1 MMMEYEY
8 LQQRLQLRVDL
19 MEKRLVGVSE
29 IILAPKTVDLKRVRI
44 NCRQM
49 KVSRVSVNGVD
60 ARFEQLDFLAEIVH
74 ESYRD
79 WAAFDLFYRGAIVA
93 AKEGTL
99 VVELPADV
107 ERMHGQ
113 SSAPSASQSSAEDT
127 DNATDEDTKHAK
139 DNAFWDLDQMPLSTT
154 GFEPLRIRVE
164 YIVENPRGG
173 VRFLLPDDE
182 HPNRSPHMY
191 TYCGPFGGLC
201 DGARMWMPCRDSL
214 KDTCTFRIE
223 LIVPAYC
230 VAVCSG
236 RLVDQSVDDAY
247 RSFKYVVNT
256 RTHCSMIGFA
266 VGPFRMYIP
275 EAMPRMTHF
284 CLPEVYEDL
293 VHTTSSVHTSKSNKE
308 STAGQPYPTTSILA
322 FFEGYLN
329 ARYPFETYQQVY
341 VEDPPEECQYFAGAA
356 VLDQRS
362 LYGPTIIDRKLP
374 SHLLQVK
381 AFVGSWIAGAIGI
394 LTTKDAWVLVGVVGH
409 LVNAYVKVVF
419 GEEECGYRIQL
430 AMDALTTIELTSDAP
445 SLIYPDVDVYG
456 EYDPSYVPFLE
467 AKGPLILHMIEQ
479 RVEQRLGPKHL
490 QIALQRIVA
499 GSVPMES
506 YGKSKK
512 ENDDDKEKDGD
523 DDGDDGDDGNQSVVN
538 MDEAASSS
546 KAGQPVALSTWS
558 LLSIVKSIAGASG
571 QDLCRSFLQTWI
583 VHGGLP
589 FFSVGFWY
597 NRKQTQAEVVLEQT
611 LLPGCEKY
619 TGNIKITIVEEQS
632 EYVHHKRIEAVRHKW
647 EFPCHSKVRK
657 KRRTRQKLDQS
668 DDDYSSQISGAG
680 MGLNDTP
687 VYWVK
692 IDPECGWL
700 RHIVMYQP
708 DFNWMEQLLSDS
720 KCVRSRVH
728 AARALALYPLS
739 HEKPHVMA
747 CRVLTECM
755 HGLTTH
761 SRRLRAEA
769 AVALGLWQSLHAPM
783 TNARTDLPE
792 WKGMHNLFR
801 IFKEHFFDRSADM
814 PLPNYFLPS
823 GGKVVLESV
832 GDAQSTTSRDIQIQ
846 DYAEGEYEIKK
857 AIPKALAMVR
867 SRTGF
872 SPPEI
877 ETFLLQLLTQN
888 DNSKNYVEM
897 ADESS
902 VADDCF
908 YVGSLIMSLSVL
920 VLENRSGRKDTAT
933 EILRLL
939 HYDDVRPSYG
949 HTITICCL
957 EALCNLQ
964 LAGRLA
970 DDTVVPYHKYA
981 STKYPSMVRK
991 AAIESILRLY
1001 FAEDPRDEAPAFKKL
1016 GRSYGPVA
1024 AITYA
1029 LQLVEVEQSPGV
1041 RRFVVQVCLNCL
1053 RGFPPSVAAQV
1064 LSTWDHAYT
1073 LGIMHAI
1080 QTEHHGAFLSKS
1092 PTKESIAAMFTPP
1105 SLAPLR
1111 EDTLATRAVAE
1122 LLWTTMNTT
1131 AATDQP
1137 LRVAL
1142 SLLYRKIWG
1151 DTTPLCLAHA
1161 VQEKPPQWA
1170 GGYESLRKLIDESRA
1185 IAKGMYPGKAKSLD
1199 DVSKKRPPS
1208 GSPPLTGMAGTFDQL
1223 KGKKLKLKLGETIV
1237 MSGKL

>member
-1 MMMEYEY
+1 MMMDYDY

-19 MEKRLVGVSE
+19 LEKRLVGVSE
-29 IILAPKTVDLKRVRI
+29 LILAPKASDLSRVRVH
-44 NCRQM
+44 CRQM
-49 KVSRVSVNGVD
+49 KVARVTVNGLD
-60 ARFEQLDFLAEIVH
+60 ARFEQLDFLSEIVH

-79 WAAFDLFYRGAIVA
+79 WASYDLFYRGAIVA
-93 AKEGTL
+93 SKEGTL
-99 VVELPADV
+99 VIELPGPI
-107 ERMHGQ
+107 ERTNGQ
-113 SSAPSASQSSAEDT
+113 APSASQASSADDNDNGT
-127 DNATDEDTKHAK
+127 DDDSKHAK
-139 DNAFWDLDQMPLSTT
+139 DNAFWDLDTIPSSQT
-154 GFEPLRIRVE
+154 GYEPLCIRVE
-164 YIVENPRGG
+164 YVLDNPRGG
-173 VRFLLPDDE
+173 VRFLLPDAD

-223 LIVPAYC
+223 LIVPSYC
-230 VAVCSG
+230 VAICSG
-236 RLVDQSVDDAY
+236 RLVDQSLDESY
-247 RSFKYVVNT
+247 RSFRYVVNT
-256 RTHCSMIGFA
+256 KTNCSMIGFA

-275 EAMPRMTHF
+275 EAMPRMTYF

-293 VHTTSSVHTSKSNKE
+293 VHTTSSVHLSKSNKE
-308 STAGQPYPTTSILA
+308 STAHQPYPTTSILA
-322 FFEGYLN
+322 FYEGYLN

-341 VEDPPEECQYFAGAA
+341 VEDPPDEVQYYAGAS

-374 SHLLQVK
+374 SHLLQAK

-394 LTTKDAWVLVGVVGH
+394 QTTKDAWVLVGVVGH

-419 GEEECGYRIQL
+419 GEEEYGYRIQL
-430 AMDALTTIELTSDAP
+430 AMDALTTIELTSDDAP
-445 SLIYPDVDVYG
+445 TLIYPDVDVYG

-479 RVEQRLGPKHL
+479 RVGQKHL
-490 QIALQRIVA
+490 QISLQRIVA
-499 GSVPMES
+499 GSVPTES
-506 YGKSKK
+506 YGKQPSGNSSKTK
-512 ENDDDKEKDGD
+512 QQQDDDDKDKEND
-523 DDGDDGDDGNQSVVN
+523 DDGDDGDDGNTSVIN
-538 MDEAASSS
+538 T
-546 KAGQPVALSTWS
+546 LSTWS

-571 QDLCRSFLQTWI
+571 QDLCRLFLQTWI

-632 EYVHHKRIEAVRHKW
+632 EYVHHKRIESLRHKW

-728 AARALALYPLS
+728 AARALALYPLA
-739 HEKPHVMA
+739 HEKSHVMA

-769 AVALGLWQSLHAPM
+769 AIALGLWQSLHAPM
-783 TNARTDLPE
+783 TNARTDLPD
-792 WKGMHNLFR
+792 WKGMHNLVR
-801 IFKEHFFDRSADM
+801 IFKEHFFDRNADM

-823 GGKVVLESV
+823 GGKVILESV
-832 GDAQSTTSRDIQIQ
+832 GEEQSTTSRDIQIQ

-857 AIPKALAMVR
+857 AIPKALAVVR

-877 ETFLLQLLTQN
+877 ETFLLQLLMQN

-908 YVGSLIMSLSVL
+908 YVGSLILALSVL
-920 VLENRSGRKDTAT
+920 VLENRSLGKKETAT

-964 LAGRLA
+964 LTGRLSDESA
-970 DDTVVPYHKYA
+970 VPYHRYA
-981 STKYPSMVRK
+981 SPKYPAMVRK

-1001 FAEDPRDEAPAFKKL
+1001 FAEDPRDEAASKKT
-1016 GRSYGPVA
+1016 RPFGPVA
-1024 AITYA
+1024 AISYA
-1029 LQLVEVEQSPGV
+1029 LRLVESESSPSI
-1041 RRFVVQVCLNCL
+1041 RRFAVQVCLNCI
-1053 RGFPPSVAAQV
+1053 RGFPPSAAAQV
-1064 LSTWDHAYT
+1064 LATWDHAYT

-1080 QTEHHGAFLSKS
+1080 QMEHHGAFLQKS
-1092 PTKESIAAMFTPP
+1092 PTKESIASTFTPP
-1105 SLAPLR
+1105 SLSSLR
-1111 EDTLATRAVAE
+1111 EDSLATRAATE
-1122 LLWTTMNTT
+1122 LFWSIMNTT
-1131 AATDQP
+1131 ASTDQP
-1137 LRVAL
+1137 LRVSLA
-1142 SLLYRKIWG
+1142 LLYRKIWG
-1151 DTTPLCLAHA
+1151 DATPICLAHS
-1161 VQEKPPQWA
+1161 VQEKPANWA
-1170 GGYESLRKLIDESRA
+1170 GGYESLRKLIEES
-1185 IAKGMYPGKAKSLD
+1185 KSNTKSSSSGHPMKSKHHND
-1199 DVSKKRPPS
+1199 DHSKKRPPS
-1208 GSPPLTGMAGTFDQL
+1208 GSPPLPGMAGPFDQL
-1223 KGKKLKLKLGETIV
+1223 KGKKLKLKLGETVV
-1237 MSGKL
+1237 MSHKL